1 MNLRFLILVLSV
13 TVLLLGYLAI
23 FWDGQ
28 SSRFS
33 FDNRDSL
40 RSKFEVLA
48 SSGNSSC
55 SANFTDSINSM
66 RGGDRLQGSCCSSMS
81 WHRYKEQV
89 NGLRKYK
96 KIKEIP
102 TDPYDIDARLAKE
115 MKSHYNDKLN
125 AGQQKAYDFAMQ
137 NSDEKGPCCCKCWRW
152 YVYGGLAKYLIQN
165 YDFTGEQITEV
176 WNLSDGCGGEGDH
189 VNHAT

>member
-1 MNLRFLILVLSV
+1 MNLRFLILVLSI
-13 TVLLLGYLAI
+13 TVLLLGYFAI

-89 NGLRKYK
+89 NGLRKYNK
-96 KIKEIP
+96 KQENNTI
-102 TDPYDIDARLAKE
+102 
-115 MKSHYNDKLN
+115 
-125 AGQQKAYDFAMQ
+125 
-137 NSDEKGPCCCKCWRW
+137 
-152 YVYGGLAKYLIQN
+152 
-165 YDFTGEQITEV
+165 
-176 WNLSDGCGGEGDH
+176 
-189 VNHAT
+189 

>member
-66 RGGDRLQGSCCSSMS
+66 RVGDRLQGSCCSSMS

-89 NGLRKYK
+89 NGLIKYE

-176 WNLSDGCGGEGDH
+176 WNLSDGCGGEGAP

>member
-1 MNLRFLILVLSV
+1 MNLRFLTLALSV
-13 TVLLLGYLAI
+13 AVLLLGYFAI

-33 FDNRDSL
+33 FDNKDLL

-55 SANFTDSINSM
+55 SANFTDSIDSM
-66 RGGDRLQGSCCSSMS
+66 REGTRLQGSCCSLMS
-81 WHRYKEQV
+81 WHRYEEQV
-89 NGLRKYK
+89 NGLTRYK

-102 TDPYDIDARLAKE
+102 ADPYDIDAELAKE
-115 MKSHYNDKLN
+115 MKSHYEDRLN
-125 AGQQKAYDFAMQ
+125 TEQQKAYDFAMA

-165 YDFTGEQITEV
+165 YDFTGEQIIEV
-176 WNLSDGCGGEGDH
+176 CL
-189 VNHAT
+189 